1 MFSGDFS
8 YLFDGLWRHLWPI
21 WRPCPYVEAALGETM
36 PEDQAPPL
44 DTFRAA
50 ELPEPEEMV
59 TARRQALQEAKAY
72 NEVAVGGCCRNEKLQ
87 QRLEAVVSHLA
98 LYLCLL

>member
-1 MFSGDFS
+1 MAFGAI
-8 YLFDGLWRHLWPI
+8 YGLYGALAA
-21 WRPCPYVEAALGETM
+21 YVEAALGETM